1 MDLYPGLESRREER
15 QIPNTYVLLV
25 PSSLPEERLFSPLLD
40 DGSHLLQKQETMRKS
55 VLGCWNQ
62 EISCQDGLDSWKKNA
77 RNSSRCKHVKY
88 QKVISKLIKNQFTQA
103 ALYVLQ
109 TATLLNLD
117 DVSSRTPRTW
127 FAYFCNPSYVFSS
140 FVFLIK
146 MICIRSALQ
155 QIGKPSFRAFPV
167 SRMSAGKL
175 VQFNVLGFLRKLKL
189 FLDFSSWVLKL
200 YVEIIVSLFWL

>member
-1 MDLYPGLESRREER
+1 MVCLFLLHCQKNACFPPYSMMVPIYYKNRKPCGKVFWDVEIRRFLARMAKIHE
-15 QIPNTYVLLV
+15 
-25 PSSLPEERLFSPLLD
+25 
-40 DGSHLLQKQETMRKS
+40 
-55 VLGCWNQ
+55 
-62 EISCQDGLDSWKKNA
+62 KNA

-117 DVSSRTPRTW
+117 DFSSRTPRTW
-127 FAYFCNPSYVFSS
+127 FAYFCNPSYVSSS

-167 SRMSAGKL
+167 SRMSGGKL
-175 VQFNVLGFLRKLKL
+175 EQFNVLGFLRKLKL
-189 FLDFSSWVLKL
+189 FLDFSSCVLKL
-200 YVEIIVSLFWL
+200 